1 MGKILGIALL
11 FALIVGGLALW
22 RRACRKHGEQFI
34 DSYPYQRLLDKR
46 LAAKRPELTPAQ
58 REMVF
63 DGLKEY
69 FHLCNL
75 AGQNMVAMPS
85 QVVDDAWHEF
95 ILFTRQYQR
104 YCRDALGRFLHH
116 TPAEAMASP
125 TVAQEGIKRAWRLA
139 CARDG
144 IDPKTPSRLPLLFAI
159 DGLLGIANGFTYQ
172 LDCLAAG
179 KAGSGYCAS
188 HIGCSS
194 GCSGDSGNAS
204 DSGSG
209 DGGSGCGGGVWRRR
223 LVLGSP
229 PPACSELEHVE
240 LRQRDVA

>member
-1 MGKILGIALL
+1 MGKILGIVLL

-22 RRACRKHGEQFI
+22 RRARRKHGEQFI
-34 DSYPYQRLLDKR
+34 DSYPYQRFLDKR

-75 AGQNMVAMPS
+75 AGRNMVAMPS

-209 DGGSGCGGGVWRRR
+209 DGGSGCGGGC
-223 LVLGSP
+223 GGG
-229 PPACSELEHVE
+229 
-240 LRQRDVA
+240 D